1 MVEQQLGH
9 LPIMRNKILFL
20 LMLVLLVGCN
30 KKVITD
36 FSKTISFI
44 NNDESKRFK
53 VVEEITEANVTI
65 KSDEIMSD
73 SDIEIYFDMNDCQVK
88 ENKCTVALQYRFLN
102 KNTKNVSVAIEPKL
116 INLEIIE

>member
-1 MVEQQLGH
+1 
-9 LPIMRNKILFL
+9 MRYKILFL
-20 LMLVLLVGCN
+20 LMFVLLVGCN
-30 KKVITD
+30 EKVTTD

-88 ENKCTVALQYRFLN
+88 ESKCTVALQYRFLN